1 MEKNLLAETVKKIE
15 LSEDRK
21 ERIIKNCYE
30 KMEESVVSKNV
41 QVKNATKRETT
52 RNCFKRPM
60 VAVASLA
67 ICLCL
72 TGVTALASTGKLQG
86 FFKDI
91 VRWDGA
97 VTGTTYEQATE
108 EVELYASVVSDVL
121 AVEMI
126 MINPNTVPYSTLE
139 TLGIGQYK
147 IVDGNGNTIVEKGVT
162 ENAEVTDGKA
172 NVAISLSE
180 MASGKY
186 KLMVNTLVGG
196 AKAEQPLAISGNW
209 ECEFVK

>member
-1 MEKNLLAETVKKIE
+1 MEKNLLVETIKEIE

-21 ERIIKNCYE
+21 ERIIKKCYE
-30 KMEESVVSKNV
+30 KMEESVMSKNV
-41 QVKNATKRETT
+41 QV

-60 VAVASLA
+60 VAVATFA

-72 TGVTALASTGKLQG
+72 TGVTALAATGKLQG

-97 VTGTTYEQATE
+97 VIGTTYEQATE
-108 EVELYASVVSDVL
+108 EMELRASVVSDSLV
-121 AVEMI
+121 VEMI
-126 MINPNTVPYSTLE
+126 MANPNTVPYMTLE

-162 ENAEVTDGKA
+162 ESAEITDGRA

-180 MASGKY
+180 MASGEY
-186 KLMVNTLVGG
+186 KLIVNTLVGG
-196 AKAEQPLAISGNW
+196 AKADQPLAISGNW
-209 ECEFVK
+209 ECEFKK